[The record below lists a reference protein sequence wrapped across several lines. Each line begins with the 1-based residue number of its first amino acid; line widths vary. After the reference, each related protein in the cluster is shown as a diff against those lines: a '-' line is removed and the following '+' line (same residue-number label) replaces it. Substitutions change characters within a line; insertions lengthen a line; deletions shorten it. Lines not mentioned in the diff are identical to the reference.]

1 MNSVPD
7 LAVLVPS
14 RGRPKN
20 VARLIEACAKTC
32 RANTV
37 LHFGFD
43 EDDDTLGTL
52 AADLTGP
59 RHWPAIPCMATVR
72 PRMGLAHWTN
82 YLSALNEDAPWQAS
96 IGDDMVPLT
105 DGWDERLCEA
115 AGPAG
120 MAYPND
126 RRRDDIPEAIV
137 ISTSL
142 VRALGWFC
150 QPSLSH
156 WFVDAVWRDIGT
168 LAGCLRYLPDVVVEH
183 RHPNVP
189 GSGAR
194 HDATYGDAAAEYAR
208 DLAAYQ
214 KWRMKRMRA
223 DIETVREC
231 RR

>member
-1 MNSVPD
+1 MAD

-14 RGRPKN
+14 RGRPQN

-32 RANTV
+32 RADTI

-43 EDDDTLGTL
+43 QDDDALPVNLT
-52 AADLTGP
+52 AAAGAL
-59 RHWPAIPCMATVR
+59 ITVR

-82 YLSALNEDAPWQAS
+82 CLSALHEDASWQAS

-115 AGPAG
+115 AGPNG

-126 RRRDDIPEAIV
+126 RRRNDIPEAVV

-142 VRALGWFC
+142 IRALGWFC
-150 QPSLSH
+150 EPSLSH
-156 WFVDAVWRDIGT
+156 WYVDAVWADIGRA
-168 LAGCLRYLPDVVVEH
+168 AGCLRYLPDVVVEH

-194 HDATYGDAAAEYAR
+194 PDATYSEAASGFAK

-214 KWRMKRMRA
+214 KWRLKRMRA

>member
-1 MNSVPD
+1 MAD

-32 RANTV
+32 RADTL

-43 EDDDTLGTL
+43 DDDDAL
-52 AADLTGP
+52 AANLTAADG
-59 RHWPAIPCMATVR
+59 MLATVR
-72 PRMGLAHWTN
+72 PRMSLGHWTN
-82 YLSALNEDAPWQAS
+82 YLSALHEDSPWQAS

-126 RRRDDIPEAIV
+126 RRRSDIPEAIV

-142 VRALGWFC
+142 IRALGWFC
-150 QPSLSH
+150 EPSLSH
-156 WFVDAVWRDIGT
+156 WFVDAVWRDIGSA
-168 LAGCLRYLPDVVVEH
+168 AGCLRYLPDVVVEH

-194 HDATYGDAAAEYAR
+194 HDATYGEAAAGYSR
-208 DLAAYQ
+208 DLAAWQ
-214 KWRMKRMRA
+214 KWRLKRMRA

-231 RR
+231 QR

>member
-1 MNSVPD
+1 MAD

-14 RGRPKN
+14 RGRPAN

-32 RANTV
+32 RADTI

-43 EDDDTLGTL
+43 DDDDTLGANLT
-52 AADLTGP
+52 AADGHL
-59 RHWPAIPCMATVR
+59 ATVR

-82 YLSALNEDAPWQAS
+82 CLSAMNEHIPWQAS

-105 DGWDERLCEA
+105 DGWDERLCAA

-126 RRRDDIPEAIV
+126 RRRDDIPEGIV
-137 ISTSL
+137 IATPVVL
-142 VRALGWFC
+142 ALGWFC
-150 QPSLSH
+150 EPTLSH
-156 WFVDAVWRDIGT
+156 WFVDAVWRDLGT
-168 LAGCLRYLPDVVVEH
+168 MAGSLRYLPDVIVEH

-189 GSGAR
+189 GSGASP
-194 HDATYGDAAAEYAR
+194 DATYSEAASGFAK
-208 DLAAYQ
+208 DMAAYQ

-231 RR
+231 LKNPS